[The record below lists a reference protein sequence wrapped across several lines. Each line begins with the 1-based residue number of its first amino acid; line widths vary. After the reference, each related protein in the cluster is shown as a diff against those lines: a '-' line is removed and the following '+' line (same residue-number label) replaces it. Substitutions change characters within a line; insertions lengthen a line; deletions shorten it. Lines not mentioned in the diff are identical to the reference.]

1 MKKASRN
8 NSGFTLIEVMI
19 VVAIIGILSAIAI
32 PMYGDYVTRSKVQ
45 EATSGLADLRVR
57 MEQYFLDNRSYATGG
72 ACGVPMPAT
81 TKYFTFTCVATANT
95 YTVSATG
102 KATGGMTG
110 FLYTVDQS
118 NVQAST
124 FTGLTGWNNSTTC
137 WVSKKGE
144 TC

>member
-57 MEQYFLDNRSYATGG
+57 MEQYFLDNRSYLNGA
-72 ACGVPMPAT
+72 ACGATMPVT

>member
-57 MEQYFLDNRSYATGG
+57 MEQYFLDNRSYLNGA
-72 ACGVPMPAT
+72 ACGATMPAT